1 MDIETRKEHLDR
13 RMNSAARRVGREPSE
28 IKLLAV
34 SKTRSAETIRA
45 LAALGQHAFGENYLQ
60 EAVDKI
66 NQLDDLDLEWHF
78 IGQMQRNKTAAV
90 AENFDWVQS
99 IDRLVAA
106 ERLSAQRPAN
116 LGDLNVCIQVQMS
129 DEAGKG
135 GIAPTALLA
144 LADAINSLPRL
155 VLRGLMTIPEN
166 TTEIEKLK
174 RAFAKMNNLYT
185 NLKARYD
192 TVDTLSMGMTND
204 FELAIEQGSTMI
216 RVGTALFGPR
226 DYGKSSIR

>member
-1 MDIETRKEHLDR
+1 MDIETRKEHLDQR
-13 RMNSAARRVGREPSE
+13 INSAARRVGRAPSE

-34 SKTRSAETIRA
+34 SKTRSAETVRK

-66 NQLDDLDLEWHF
+66 NQLNDLDLEWHF
-78 IGQMQRNKTAAV
+78 IGQLQRNKTAAV
-90 AENFDWVQS
+90 AEKFDWVQS
-99 IDRLVAA
+99 IDRLVIA

-116 LGDLNVCIQVQMS
+116 MGDLNVCIQVQMS

-135 GIAPTALLA
+135 GIAPTTLSS

-166 TTEIEKLK
+166 TTEVEKLK
-174 RAFAKMNNLYT
+174 KSFAKMNSLY
-185 NLKARYD
+185 NQLKTRYD
-192 TVDTLSMGMTND
+192 TVDTLSMGMTSD
-204 FELAIEQGSTMI
+204 FELAIEEGSTMI

-226 DYGKSSIR
+226 DYGKSTIK

>member
-1 MDIETRKEHLDR
+1 MDIETRKEHLDQR
-13 RMNSAARRVGREPSE
+13 INSAARRVGRAPSE

-34 SKTRSAETIRA
+34 SKTRSAETVRK
-45 LAALGQHAFGENYLQ
+45 LATLGQHAFGENYLQ

-66 NQLDDLDLEWHF
+66 NQLNDLDLEWHF
-78 IGQMQRNKTAAV
+78 IGQLQRNKTAAV
-90 AENFDWVQS
+90 AEKFDWVQS
-99 IDRLVAA
+99 IDRLVIA

-116 LGDLNVCIQVQMS
+116 MGDLNVCIQVQMS

-135 GIAPTALLA
+135 GIAPTTLSS

-166 TTEIEKLK
+166 TTEVEKLK
-174 RAFAKMNNLYT
+174 KSFAKMNSLY
-185 NLKARYD
+185 NQLKTRYD
-192 TVDTLSMGMTND
+192 TVDTLSMGMTSD
-204 FELAIEQGSTMI
+204 FELAIEEGSTMI

-226 DYGKSSIR
+226 DYGKSTIK

>member
-99 IDRLVAA
+99 IDRLVIA

-116 LGDLNVCIQVQMS
+116 MDELNVCIQMQMS

-135 GIAPTALLA
+135 GIAPEALFP
-144 LADAINSLPRL
+144 LADAINSLPGL

-166 TTEIEKLK
+166 TTEIDRLK
-174 RAFAKMNNLYT
+174 RTFRKMNSLYSR
-185 NLKARYD
+185 LKTRYD
-192 TVDTLSMGMTND
+192 TVDTLSMGMTSD
-204 FELAIEQGSTMI
+204 FELAIEEGSTMI

-226 DYGKSSIR
+226 NHGKSSIR